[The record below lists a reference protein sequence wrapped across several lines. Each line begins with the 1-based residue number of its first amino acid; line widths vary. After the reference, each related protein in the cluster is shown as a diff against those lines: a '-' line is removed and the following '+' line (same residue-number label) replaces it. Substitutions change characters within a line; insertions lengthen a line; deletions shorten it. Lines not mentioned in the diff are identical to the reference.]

1 MKMISIIITAYKEAG
16 TIGKAI
22 EAILQNK
29 IPDKYE
35 ILILAPDE
43 ETLNMARK
51 YSKKYKKLKVIK
63 DKAEGKPAAL
73 NLAFKEAKGD
83 ILVLTDGD
91 VYVSENAIPLII
103 EKFKNPEIGAA
114 TGRPIPINDKRNM
127 LGFWGHLLFYV
138 AHKRRETA
146 LKLKK
151 RIFCSGYFYAFRNI
165 VDKIPE
171 ETLSEDGFISQI
183 IYSKGYRIEYSPES
197 EVYVK
202 YPSTFKDW
210 LIQKKRSVG
219 GYNQIKMWIDKEIRS
234 FKKESLGLIDVL
246 KYPKNIREFF
256 YTFALIFARLYL
268 WLLIFIDINIKK
280 KKLKEI
286 WLRAKSTK

>member
-29 IPDKYE
+29 LQDCE
-35 ILILAPDE
+35 ILVLAPDD
-43 ETLNMARK
+43 ETLGVASK
-51 YSKKYKKLKVIK
+51 YILNNKNIKLIR
-63 DKAEGKPAAL
+63 DLGEGKPAAL
-73 NLAFKEAKGD
+73 NLAFQKAKGD
-83 ILVLTDGD
+83 ILILTDGD
-91 VYVSENAIPLII
+91 VYINENSLHYLI
-103 EKFKNPEIGAA
+103 EKFEPEVGAV
-114 TGRPIPINDKRNM
+114 TGRPIPTNNRKKI
-127 LGFWGHLLFYV
+127 LGYWGHLLFYV
-138 AHKRRETA
+138 AHKRREKA
-146 LKLKK
+146 LELKK
-151 RIFCSGYFYAFRNI
+151 RIFCSGYLYAFRKDLI
-165 VDKIPE
+165 SKIPE
-171 ETLSEDGFISQI
+171 ETLSEDGFISHI
-183 IYSKGYRIEYSPES
+183 IYSRDYRIEYSPES

-219 GYNQIKMWIDKEIRS
+219 GYNQIKIWIGKEIRS

-246 KYPKNIREFF
+246 KYPENIKEFF

-280 KKLKEI
+280 KELKKI